1 MEQQL
6 FLQLLSW
13 NPWWQKGLEG
23 IKRYNIPDYKRELY
37 QEVYKQIDR
46 VDQIISIVGM
56 RQIGKSTM
64 LRQMIKDLLTEGVSP
79 KNILYVSFDDPYLK
93 SNFNQTELFEKI
105 IKTFSEAAINETL
118 DNYKGK
124 IYFFLD
130 EIHQLSNWETILKSY
145 YDRSFPIKFIVS
157 GSSSIQLQ
165 KKNRESLL
173 GRISEN
179 ILWPFSFREY
189 VEYKSKDEELT
200 KLILNLKKFYDKFI
214 YKLDYEQHYNL
225 LNSNFNKIVLYK
237 DKINKFLKSYI
248 ICGGFPRAWEE
259 PDFISRQRFLWEG
272 QVGKILFED
281 LVQTTNIRK
290 PKELEFLL
298 SYLIDYNGQE
308 VNFTQ
313 LAGRLNLHPMT
324 LDKYLA
330 YLKKTFLVF
339 QIDSTKSKRLAI
351 KRKTGKLKFYLS
363 DIAIR
368 NAFYKKDESIFLD
381 NEEMGLVA
389 ENLVC
394 TLLRRWLYGAHKEEQ
409 ISYYRKRNE
418 EIDFIIK
425 TPTKVIP
432 IEVKWRN
439 DIISL
444 DTLDKITKEWK
455 LTNDIVVTKD
465 FQLTYKNGRLSIPL
479 WFFLLSF

>member
-1 MEQQL
+1 MEEQL
-6 FLQLLSW
+6 ISQLSSW
-13 NPWWQKGLEG
+13 NPWWQNGIEG
-23 IKRYNIPDYKRELY
+23 IKRYNIPDFKRELY
-37 QEVYKQIDR
+37 YEIYNQINKS
-46 VDQIISIVGM
+46 DQIVSIVGM

-64 LRQMIKDLLTEGVSP
+64 LRQMIKDLLGKGVSP
-79 KNILYVSFDDPYLK
+79 KNILYISFDDPYLK
-93 SNFNQTELFEKI
+93 SNFSQTELFEKI
-105 IKTFSEAAINETL
+105 IKIYSEAVLNASI
-118 DNYKGK
+118 DDYKTR

-173 GRISEN
+173 GRISEY

-189 VEYKSKDEELT
+189 AEFKSKDEKLK
-200 KLILNLKKFYDKFI
+200 KLILSLKDFYNSFI
-214 YKLDYEQHYNL
+214 YKLDYENNYQL
-225 LNSNFNKIVLYK
+225 LKSNFNRIIFYK
-237 DKINKFLKSYI
+237 EKINKHLKSYI
-248 ICGGFPRAWEE
+248 VCGGFPRAWDE

-308 VNFTQ
+308 VNFTE
-313 LAGRLNLHPMT
+313 LANRLKLHPMT

-339 QIDSTKSKRLAI
+339 QIDSTKSKRIGI
-351 KRKTGKLKFYLS
+351 KRKTGKLKFYMS

-368 NAFYKKDESIFLD
+368 NAFYKKDDSIFS
-381 NEEMGLVA
+381 NTNEMGLIA

-394 TLLRRWLYGAHKEEQ
+394 SLIRRWLYGAHKDEQ
-409 ISYYRKRNE
+409 LSYYRNRNE
-418 EIDFIIK
+418 EIDFVIK
-425 TPTKVIP
+425 TPSKVIP

-439 DIISL
+439 DIVSL
-444 DTLDKITKEWK
+444 ATLDKITKKWK
-455 LTNDIVVTKD
+455 LNNDILVTKD
-465 FQLTYKNGRLSIPL
+465 FPLSYKDGRLSIPL